1 MTQNRAEETTLE
13 SVRENQPEAKTAVE
27 QKMAEKAVELVR
39 ANESQENMSADAAD
53 AADACVLIDS
63 SVPVVVPVEPASSAT
78 SSNPSGCLCDTAPDQ
93 HPEANQTNDDS
104 LGGEALDTPSS
115 NLHEGT
121 DAISSEPTETACE
134 PSTDIKN
141 GAENT
146 EKQSAVVATDAISV
160 GVGDTQAQAKDAEA
174 REVGQSVLSS
184 NTTTDTTAETNESKR
199 DTAADLSLLPSE
211 ASLPEPQ
218 ADCAGMADNAPMPN
232 STASPS
238 AEKEVLAHASSFDQ
252 QDSSS
257 ATAEKSNLTQK
268 EAPEESLEPNLS
280 EQYGSLR
287 SRFLSHLTLFAG
299 LAFALAALLFA
310 AANWAGWDPSLRIG
324 FFGLLMLL
332 PGVAA
337 AGLARKRQAS
347 TFSRRRKQLEDITAT
362 AFGLMLG
369 LLLAVIGQTYQT
381 GEGAATLL
389 AIWSALLTPWLI
401 FVRRPIFFT
410 LWFITAL
417 AALLLLGDE
426 TLAGEALLERL
437 TPGMLFAATVT
448 FVLAIAARRFDGAIR
463 RAAVIPA
470 LCATVLSA
478 GLAALAL
485 LGFSEAAGL
494 VLVPIYLIAFALLSV
509 AFAISMRPELLSL
522 IVFGFAAI
530 LEGIWFHYVE
540 SSTAD
545 PLIYIPGIAIAMAGL
560 IGLWRIG
567 KMQHRGRF
575 DRTTLIP
582 EAPVERSAER
592 LSLAPAVASVFLA
605 AFAVLLLLLVQSV
618 LDLPNFECG
627 VALGI
632 VSLGL
637 EAILR
642 FKNQKS
648 KASAVCESE
657 STNVPSNTPAQH
669 GFLRFRSPLSLALA
683 LFATAGIALV
693 FLDAL
698 DSNKLDV
705 TIVTGLLAFAAAI
718 LFRSRLALFA
728 AMALPAAAAQ
738 TYAPAITAGAAL
750 ISGLLIAAPRWM
762 GLARKKSLKQSQK
775 QPVVSSAFAAL
786 LWWLPAFLW
795 MSWFGSGM
803 MHWLYGQLTPE
814 FAKTTDL
821 MLTIG
826 ALLGVLG
833 GTVAL
838 LRAGFVKIFAFAF
851 LAISAAVLLRFG
863 PDAAPLV
870 LALAGMTPI
879 TPIIQAAQSEAATA
893 DNPSASTH
901 FSIQPLH
908 PAHFILFFWSSSH
921 AHYWLLPSESGT
933 NLLLH
938 AALDQLFFAVLFGLL
953 LLTYRFTST
962 KAGQARHAVEN
973 SDAEGLRLNTAEP
986 NTEFQNK
993 SVHLRF
999 DRVKSIDCFGRAALL
1014 LLAVIVVSAGI
1025 IRDEGLLETGDV
1037 FTAKLSPVD
1046 PRDLLMG
1053 DYMSLRYEALQHAP
1067 SLFALKEEA
1076 DEVAKGKPTRSSTKP
1091 EPHHIRYKACFG
1103 LQTTAEDAR
1112 FGSERELKLLAVIER
1127 EAPSPQGT
1135 VLERPY
1141 DPTTRTAKL
1150 PARWFFSSG
1159 EVSLWERA
1167 AYAELRCDD
1176 RRCLLAA
1183 LRDAEGEP
1191 IHAET
1196 KSFFD
1201 RLVNGGY

>member
-13 SVRENQPEAKTAVE
+13 SVRENQPEANTAVE
-27 QKMAEKAVELVR
+27 QKMDEETVELVR
-39 ANESQENMSADAAD
+39 ADESQQNQSADAANSANAC
-53 AADACVLIDS
+53 AAVESFVPALI
-63 SVPVVVPVEPASSAT
+63 PFEPAASA
-78 SSNPSGCLCDTAPDQ
+78 SSNPSGRPCNAALDK
-93 HPEANQTNDDS
+93 HPEANQTSHDCFE
-104 LGGEALDTPSS
+104 GEARDTPNSD
-115 NLHEGT
+115 LQEGAG
-121 DAISSEPTETACE
+121 AISNESLEAARETRTDVEKSSET
-134 PSTDIKN
+134 
-141 GAENT
+141 T
-146 EKQSAVVATDAISV
+146 EKQSPVVATDAISV
-160 GVGDTQAQAKDAEA
+160 GVGDTQTQAKAAEA
-174 REVGQSVLSS
+174 REVGQRALSS
-184 NTTTDTTAETNESKR
+184 NTTTDTTAESNESKR
-199 DTAADLSLLPSE
+199 DTAADLSVLSTE
-211 ASLPEPQ
+211 ASLQETL
-218 ADCAGMADNAPMPN
+218 ADRAGMVDHAPMPK
-232 STASPS
+232 STVLPGT
-238 AEKEVLAHASSFDQ
+238 EEEVLAHAALPDQ

-257 ATAEKSNLTQK
+257 ATEDKLNLAQE
-268 EAPEESLEPNLS
+268 EALEQSLEPNLS
-280 EQYGSLR
+280 KQYGSLR
-287 SRFLSHLTLFAG
+287 SRFLSHLSLFAG
-299 LAFALAALLFA
+299 LAFALALLLFA

-337 AGLARKRQAS
+337 AGLARKREAS
-347 TFSRRRKQLEDITAT
+347 LSLRRKRLEDITAT

-369 LLLAVIGQTYQT
+369 LLLAVIGQTYQS

-417 AALLLLGDE
+417 AALLFLGNE

-437 TPGMLFAATVT
+437 TPGMLFAAAVA

-463 RAAVIPA
+463 RTAVIPS

-494 VLVPIYLIAFALLSV
+494 VLVPIYLIVFALLSV

-522 IVFGFAAI
+522 IVFGIAAI

-540 SSTAD
+540 SSTTD

-567 KMQHRGRF
+567 KMKHRGRF
-575 DRTTLIP
+575 GRMPLIS
-582 EAPVERSAER
+582 EVPVERSAER

-605 AFAVLLLLLVQSV
+605 AFAVLLLLLLVQSV

-627 VALGI
+627 MALG
-632 VSLGL
+632 VFSLVL
-637 EAILR
+637 EVILR
-642 FKNQKS
+642 FKNKKS
-648 KASAVCESE
+648 KESAATCEFEGTEDTSI
-657 STNVPSNTPAQH
+657 TPTQH

-683 LFATAGIALV
+683 LFAAAGITLV

-698 DSNKLDV
+698 DSDKLDV

-728 AMALPAAAAQ
+728 AMALPAAAVQ
-738 TYAPAITAGAAL
+738 TYAPVITAGAAL
-750 ISGLLIAAPRWM
+750 FSGLLIAVPRLI
-762 GLARKKSLKQSQK
+762 GPAQKKSQKQSQK
-775 QPVVSSAFAAL
+775 QPVVSTAFGAL

-803 MHWLYGQLTPE
+803 MHWLYGQLATE
-814 FAKTTDL
+814 FEQTTNL

-838 LRAGFVKIFAFAF
+838 LRAGFEKLFAIAF
-851 LAISAAVLLRFG
+851 LAISAAILLRFG
-863 PDAAPLV
+863 PDASPLV

-879 TPIIQAAQSEAATA
+879 VQAVQGEAVTA
-893 DNPSASTH
+893 ANLRANTH

-908 PAHFILFFWSSSH
+908 PAHFILFFWSLSH
-921 AHYWLLPSESGT
+921 AHYWLLPSASGT

-953 LLTYRFTST
+953 LLTYRFTSAKT
-962 KAGQARHAVEN
+962 GLAWHAVEG
-973 SDAEGLRLNTAEP
+973 SEAEGLRLNTAEP
-986 NTEFQNK
+986 NTELKKNSQC
-993 SVHLRF
+993 LRF
-999 DRVKSIDCFGRAALL
+999 DRVRSIDCFDRAALL
-1014 LLAVIVVSAGI
+1014 LLTVIIVSAGI

-1037 FTAKLSPVD
+1037 FTAKLAPVD

-1053 DYMSLRYEALQHAP
+1053 DYMSLRYEALQRAP

-1076 DEVAKGKPTRSSTKP
+1076 PEVAEAKPTRSSTKP
-1091 EPHHIRYKACFG
+1091 EPRHIRYKACFG
-1103 LQTTAEDAR
+1103 LQTTTKDAQLR
-1112 FGSERELKLLAVIER
+1112 SERELKLLAVIASNE
-1127 EAPSPQGT
+1127 PIPQGT
-1135 VLERPY
+1135 VLVRPY

-1159 EVSLWERA
+1159 EAALWERA

-1191 IHAET
+1191 IHSET